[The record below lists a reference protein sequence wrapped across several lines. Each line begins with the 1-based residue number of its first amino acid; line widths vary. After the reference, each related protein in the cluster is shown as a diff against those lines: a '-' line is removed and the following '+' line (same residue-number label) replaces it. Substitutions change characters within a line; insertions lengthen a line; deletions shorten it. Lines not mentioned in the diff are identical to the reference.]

1 MAQIVYYINC
11 WLKVTESNEQK
22 VSFSVPTGNFGD
34 ICAAH
39 IARQMGLP
47 IDRLIV
53 ATNENNVLDEFFR
66 TGNYRP
72 RPAEETLATS
82 SPSMDISRASNF
94 ERFVF
99 DLVGR
104 DAGKVADLFGTKIKE
119 GGFVLDADLIE
130 KAREEFG
137 FVSSTSKHSDRLAT
151 IKDVNEKFNYLV
163 DPHTADGVKAA
174 RDAQTEYGVET
185 AIIVL
190 ETALPVKFSE
200 TIEEAIG
207 TAPQTPE
214 RFATILDADRFV
226 TDLPNDVGAVKDFI
240 TSSIASV
247 DVK

>member
-1 MAQIVYYINC
+1 
-11 WLKVTESNEQK
+11 
-22 VSFSVPTGNFGD
+22 
-34 ICAAH
+34 
-39 IARQMGLP
+39 MGLP

-104 DAGKVADLFGTKIKE
+104 DAEKVADLFGTKVKE
-119 GGFVLDADLIE
+119 GGFVLDSELME
-130 KAREEFG
+130 KAREEYG
-137 FVSSTSKHSDRLAT
+137 FVSSTSTHEDRLAT
-151 IKDVNEKFNYLV
+151 IKDVQERYNYLV

-174 RDAQTEYGVET
+174 RDAKEEHQIDSPV
-185 AIIVL
+185 IVL
-190 ETALPVKFSE
+190 ETALPVKFAE

-207 TAPQTPE
+207 EAPETPE
-214 RFATILDADRFV
+214 RFATIMDAERFV

-240 TSSIASV
+240 TSSIKSV